1 MEHYNK
7 DFLVA
12 EIAARESFT
21 KGDVEIILNSLREV
35 IQEIVASGDEL
46 TFVGLFDIH
55 HTKIDTKDGLFDVKS
70 GEYVKKDKYRLTIK
84 PSVVLKKLFHDGI
97 RKIYPPNEEE

>member
-21 KGDVEIILNSLREV
+21 QGDVEIILNSLREV

-55 HTKIDTKDGLFDVKS
+55 SIKMKPHKSFDIKTNKHI
-70 GEYVKKDKYRLTIK
+70 EQDKYRLTIK

-97 RKIYPPNEEE
+97 RKIDPPNEEE